1 MSSNNSRSPV
11 NISDTERLATGIL
24 GAALMVGAIRRP
36 LLLIGGAWL
45 IYRALSGNCKC
56 YEALG
61 LKRSESQSGE

>member
-1 MSSNNSRSPV
+1 MSSNNSRPPV
-11 NISDTERLATGIL
+11 NVGDAERLATGIL
-24 GAALMVGAIRRP
+24 GVALMAGAIRRP

-61 LKRSESQSGE
+61 LKTSQSQSGE